1 MKEVKKILKLAISQS
16 FSMNTLLLVS
26 LGAIFV
32 YVLMEWL
39 FIVTKPSFLSLV
51 PFSGKLGVL
60 FGTSSLLSTVF
71 LCLLLIGVILIKIL
85 PGSAGRYLK
94 LALVLI
100 PAVILASSALLLIDN
115 FTYTLFSFGIV
126 TSQGYQ
132 RILYG
137 LLYLVMII
145 VFWVELLKFILA
157 KDRSIT
163 KYFTRHKVTGVVLI
177 CGIVL
182 TSMFLLSN
190 GLGKL
195 PESELS
201 ASGENDSRL
210 PNILLVTV
218 DSLNAEHMS
227 LYGYERDTT
236 PFLSTLSK
244 ESLLALNSFSN
255 VQGTS
260 GSITSILTGKY
271 PTDTRVIAASDILRG
286 EDSYQHLPGILESYG
301 YYTVQLGFSQ
311 YADAYDLNFINAF
324 DEANGTSMVK
334 SGIISW
340 SRQVLPSNYAYF
352 THEIGNRLLDRIRH
366 IYFIKDM
373 ENPYTQVTKSMELI
387 NDQEKLDRIISLLD
401 STDQPLFIH
410 LHWMGTHGPKFF
422 PEEQVFSTGKVLET
436 QEKYDLDLYDDSILE
451 FDESMAKLYAALTER
466 NLEDNTLIVFTADH
480 SLRWTKSRLPLMIKF
495 PSSEYTGTIVENTQ
509 NLDIAPTILDYLD
522 IPIPEWMAGQ
532 SLLSEIEIDR
542 PIFLSVVGQTK
553 TEDDFFQF
561 GKVAVIVCD
570 DWYEVNLK
578 QLEMTSGSVKNYQGN
593 CPDIEFGGEEALRL
607 LISHLQ
613 QAGFDTTS
621 LDDVQI
627 P

>member
-1 MKEVKKILKLAISQS
+1 LKEVKKIIKLAMSQS
-16 FSMNTLLLVS
+16 FSWVTLLIAS
-26 LGAIFV
+26 LGAIFF

-39 FIVTKPSFLSLV
+39 FIVTMPSFLSLV
-51 PFSGKLGVL
+51 PFSEKMGVL
-60 FGTSSLLSTVF
+60 FGTSSLFSTVF
-71 LCLLLIGVILIKIL
+71 LCLLLMGVILIKIL

-94 LALVLI
+94 LASVLI
-100 PAVILASSALLLIDN
+100 PAVVLASSGLLLIDN

-126 TSQGYQ
+126 TSRGCQ
-132 RILYG
+132 RLLYG
-137 LLYLVMII
+137 LLFLVMIF
-145 VFWVELLKFILA
+145 VFWVELVEFIFA
-157 KDRSIT
+157 KDRNIT
-163 KYFTRHKVTGVVLI
+163 KYFTRHKWVGIVLI

-182 TSMFLLSN
+182 TSIFLLLS
-190 GLGKL
+190 GFEKL
-195 PESELS
+195 PTNELTN
-201 ASGENDSRL
+201 SGKKDNRL
-210 PNILLVTV
+210 PNILLVTI
-218 DSLNAEHMS
+218 DSLNADHMS
-227 LYGYERDTT
+227 LYGYKRDTT
-236 PFLSTLSK
+236 PFLSTLSE

-271 PTDTRVIAASDILRG
+271 PTDTRVITASDILRG

-301 YYTVQLGFSQ
+301 YYTVQLSFSQ
-311 YADAYDLNFINAF
+311 YADAYDLNFMNAF
-324 DEANGTSMVK
+324 DEANGNYERN
-334 SGIISW
+334 SGTILWIK
-340 SRQVLPSNYAYF
+340 QVLPSNYAYF
-352 THEIGNRLLDRIRH
+352 IYEIGNRLMDRVNH

-373 ENPYTQVTKSMELI
+373 ENPYDQVTKSMELI

-495 PSSEYTGTIVENTQ
+495 PSSAYTGTIMGNTQ

-522 IPIPEWMAGQ
+522 IPIPEWMAGE
-532 SLLSEIEIDR
+532 SLLGEIEIDR
-542 PIFLSVVGQTK
+542 PIFLSVVDQTK

-561 GKVAVIVCD
+561 GKIAVIVCD